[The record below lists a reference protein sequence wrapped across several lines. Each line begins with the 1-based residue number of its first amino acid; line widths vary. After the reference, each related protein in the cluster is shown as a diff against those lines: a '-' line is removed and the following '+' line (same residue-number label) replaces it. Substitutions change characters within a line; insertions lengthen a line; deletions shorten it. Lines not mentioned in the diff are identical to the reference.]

1 MNRWIQWF
9 VENRVAANLL
19 MVMIFLGA
27 LVSTG
32 KLDKEVFP
40 TVSLDMIEVSMSYP
54 GAGPSE
60 VEEQVAIRI
69 EEAIADIDGIEEITS
84 QSNQGYGTVTAEVV
98 EGYDAQRVLND
109 IKTRVDAINTFPGDV
124 ERPVVRQIVGR
135 SYLAALALY
144 GDVSEGVLKET
155 GWRVRNELT
164 LLDGVTYAELNG
176 TRPYEMGI
184 EVSEVDMRRY
194 GLSFGQVA
202 QAIASSSLNVPAGT
216 IRAHGGDIQIQTRN
230 QAYTATDFGSIPVIT
245 SADGTRVLLKDVAT
259 IRDGF
264 EDWSVFAQYNG
275 KPAVFMDLY
284 ITENPD
290 IVASAEQVEAYI
302 ERTQKLLPPGLTLEV
317 WRDMSSLYESRLNLL
332 MENAFTGLLLVFV
345 VLMLFL
351 RPVLAAWVCVGIA
364 TAFAGA
370 IWLLPYT
377 GVSVNM
383 ISLFAFLLVLG
394 IVVDDAIIVGESIY
408 TRHQQGLKG
417 MAGAASGTKL
427 VAVPVFLAV
436 ISTMI
441 FFAPMLSIPGPMG
454 TVTFAIPV
462 VVILCLLFSLVES
475 LLILP
480 THLSH
485 LKPERESR
493 NPMLRRLTR
502 ARQSVA
508 DSLDWF
514 ADRIYLRA
522 LNRLLTHKVA
532 TLAGFSVA
540 FFLSLAVFVG
550 GWLVV
555 SFMPMVPS
563 DYLEARVTL
572 PEGTPFHETRRI
584 MRQVE
589 SAALQLETDERLTAE
604 GDQDFIDGIQTW
616 AWNNNIYIAVG
627 LSDAEN
633 REIGSPAV
641 SQRWRELIGDIP
653 EAKEYRLDFTIN
665 AAGDDINL
673 NLSISDNDL
682 DAQRRAAETVSRALA
697 SFAGVYDVE
706 NTIEDARPEINI
718 RLKPQAD
725 SLGVTLGQV
734 AEQVRQAFY
743 GAEVQRIPRGIE
755 DVRVLVRYP
764 QSERRHVSQLDRM
777 RIRLPDG
784 TQVPL
789 QEVAEIDFTPGYTSI
804 QRRDRKRTIGI
815 RASVDEGEDANA
827 IVGELLRRNL
837 PDWQRQF
844 PGLTLAP
851 DGNMQDQADFMASLS
866 KNFLL
871 AVLLIYGLMAVNFR
885 SYWQPIVI
893 LTAIPFGFMGAIV
906 GHLVMGREI
915 SMLSMLGF
923 IACAGVVVNDN
934 LVLLD
939 RINTLRQQGLA
950 VLDAVIQAGR
960 DRFRAIVLT
969 SVTTFIGLM
978 PIMAEQSVQARF
990 LIPMVIS
997 LAFGVLFA
1005 TAVTLILVPTLY
1017 LTADRFGHRWKAWR
1031 TWRRRARSRS
1041 HSRSDPTGDVH
1052 DPIA

>member
-1 MNRWIQWF
+1 MNRLIQWF

-19 MVMIFLGA
+19 MVLIFIGA
-27 LVSTG
+27 LVSTS

-40 TVSLDMIEVSMSYP
+40 TVSLNFIEVSMNYP

-84 QSNQGYGTVTAEVV
+84 TSNQGWGSVRAEVV
-98 EGYDAQRVLND
+98 EGYDPQRVLND
-109 IKTRVDAINTFPGDV
+109 IKTQVDAISTFPGDV
-124 ERPVVRQIVGR
+124 ERPVTRQIVGR
-135 SYLAALALY
+135 SFLMSLALS
-144 GDVSEGVLKET
+144 GDVSEAALKET

-164 LLDGVTYAELNG
+164 LLEGVSHVELNG

-184 EVSEVDMRRY
+184 EVSEASLRRY
-194 GLSFGQVA
+194 GLSFSDVSS
-202 QAIASSSLNVPAGT
+202 AIAGSSLNVPAGV

-230 QAYTATDFGSIPVIT
+230 QAYTAEDFGKIPVIT
-245 SADGTRVLLKDVAT
+245 AADGTQVLLRDVAE

-264 EDWSVFAQYNG
+264 DDWSVFAQFNG
-275 KPAVFMDLY
+275 KPAVFLDLS

-290 IVASAEQVEAYI
+290 IVASAREVEAYI
-302 ERTQKLLPPGLTLEV
+302 ERTRDILPAGMTLEV
-317 WRDMSSLYESRLNLL
+317 WRDMSTLYESRLNLL
-332 MENAFTGLLLVFV
+332 MENAITGLLLVFV

-370 IWLLPYT
+370 IWLLPYV

-408 TRHQQGLKG
+408 TRHQHGLKG
-417 MAGAASGTKL
+417 TSSAASGAKM
-427 VAVPVFLAV
+427 VATPVFLAV

-441 FFAPMLSIPGPMG
+441 FFAPMMAVPGAMG

-462 VVILCLLFSLVES
+462 VVILCLLFSLIES

-480 THLSH
+480 SHLSH

-493 NPMLRRLTR
+493 NPLLRKLTH
-502 ARQSVA
+502 ARQKVA

-514 ADRIYLRA
+514 ADRVYLRY
-522 LNRLLTHKVA
+522 LTRMLEHKLA
-532 TLAGFSVA
+532 TLAGFAVA
-540 FFLSLAVFVG
+540 FLLSLGVFIG
-550 GWLVV
+550 GWLIV

-572 PEGTPFHETRRI
+572 PEGTPFHETTRI

-589 SAALQLETDERLTAE
+589 SAALRL
-604 GDQDFIDGIQTW
+604 DQDEELTGGSEEDLIEGIQTW
-616 AWNNNIYIAVG
+616 AWGENVYVSVG
-627 LSDAEN
+627 LVGAEE
-633 REIGSPAV
+633 RDIGSPEV
-641 SQRWRELIGDIP
+641 SRRWRELIGEIP
-653 EAKEYRLDFTIN
+653 EAKEFRLDFTIN

-673 NLSISDNDL
+673 NLSIADNDL
-682 DAQRRAAETVSRALA
+682 DAQREAAEAVSRVLA
-697 SFAGVYDVE
+697 QFPGVYDVE
-706 NTIEDARPEINI
+706 NTIEKARQEINI
-718 RLKPQAD
+718 ELRPAAE

-764 QSERRHVSQLDRM
+764 QEERAHISQLDRM
-777 RIRLPDG
+777 RIRLADG
-784 TQVPL
+784 TQIPL
-789 QEVAEIDFTPGYTSI
+789 LEVARIDFVPGYSTI
-804 QRRDRKRTIGI
+804 ERRDRKRTIGI
-815 RASVDEGEDANA
+815 SASVEEGEDANA
-827 IVGELLRRNL
+827 IVAELLRQHL
-837 PDWQRQF
+837 PEWQQRF
-844 PGLTLAP
+844 PGLTLSP
-851 DGNMQDQADFMASLS
+851 DGNMQDQADFMSSMS
-866 KNFLL
+866 KNFVL
-871 AVLLIYGLMAVNFR
+871 AVLLIYGIMAVNFR
-885 SYWQPIVI
+885 SYWQPVII
-893 LTAIPFGFMGAIV
+893 LTAIPFGFMGAVI

-939 RINTLRQQGLA
+939 RINSLRHQGLA
-950 VLDAVIQAGR
+950 VLEAVLQAGR

-1005 TAVTLILVPTLY
+1005 TTVTLILVPTLY
-1017 LTADRFGHRWKAWR
+1017 LAADRFGERWSAWR
-1031 TWRRRARSRS
+1031 ARRQGVEIDRDGALNEPTSR
-1041 HSRSDPTGDVH
+1041 
-1052 DPIA
+1052 